1 MSAVSL
7 TITIDRDQLMHK
19 TALVKYCRLTL
30 RVTMAPSKAGKG
42 SNVTCTV
49 TPIHRKYCRHIVV
62 VYMLC
67 SCLALSTTCTMYA
80 PTN

>member
-42 SNVTCTV
+42 SNVTCTFNNV
-49 TPIHRKYCRHIVV
+49 HVKLNRQDSDKTR
-62 VYMLC
+62 L
-67 SCLALSTTCTMYA
+67 TMQDVCGWA
-80 PTN
+80 ESKEFVD